1 MTFVVSVA
9 ENWTFLVRNDGECVR
24 LKSQV
29 HITNTGLKSIDFLK
43 WELYIEIEAR
53 YLCGRSFF
61 MYRFP

>member
-29 HITNTGLKSIDFLK
+29 HITNTGLKSIDFLE
-43 WELYIEIEAR
+43 WELYIDIER
-53 YLCGRSFF
+53 R
-61 MYRFP
+61 

>member
-29 HITNTGLKSIDFLK
+29 HITNTGLKSIDFP
-43 WELYIEIEAR
+43 WRGLYIEIQAR
-53 YLCGRSFF
+53 YLCGKSFF